1 MTEVVEDKTSVHS
14 KGVANDVGSKNK
26 FKKWREGS
34 WISPFR
40 TSGNRKNQY
49 KELREQNSIDKIH
62 VPKKFTSHPTLDSA
76 KKEQESK
83 KKEKA
88 SAAKKSDKETGKK
101 STEDDKS
108 KEDAKAEFAA
118 AAAVGGG
125 KEEETEE
132 TGKETE
138 QKEEK
143 DDDAAAE
150 GDDKEASNGEDSKV
164 DEEANANTDD
174 GLNAD
179 SGVDGEQAEA
189 KADETDEID
198 ADQEDVVSDDGIVEK
213 VKENPIEI
221 VTQPDAKY
229 EPVQLPNQEVLDSLK
244 DKPLLLNRYKE
255 LNTVA
260 VGSVSRKLDD
270 PDKIIDM
277 GLGMKMTQR
286 QLLEIAAKR
295 VAPVISN
302 INEEVA
308 KTRDEDEI
316 LRQKEVAN
324 KVAGHE
330 KKLQAELE
338 KYAKKVG
345 KQKDKFDAEI
355 AKKLEDIEQQIKG
368 AKLEASNF
376 DESTRKEIAN
386 AHEEYKSRE
395 EQAVTKHENDKV
407 TLVQNHEELEA
418 TKKQELESAK
428 ENQTKTAQEIEDL
441 KKKKEE
447 FERENEQLTSK
458 IEELEAKV
466 NEKKPVL
473 EDLKAKHGDKQAL
486 IEGHKTKKSGLE
498 EKLATAKKD
507 LKEKEKHH
515 SVLGAEVAAI
525 SATLGAYAS
534 KLTEIH
540 SAHKE
545 HPKRLAEA
553 KDKFQNWEKE
563 RESIANDVAKT
574 HERKKLEAEKEAELK
589 RLDKERKEKEA
600 KEAELKKS
608 QEEKEAAADPSSSK
622 KEHANGAFLGKS
634 NELSGK
640 AEQGATDRKTLDPA
654 KAKEKESDKEKSH
667 KSAVLGG
674 AAVGGGAAAAAA
686 GGAGI
691 ANAGTSTAAHVT
703 STSNPH
709 PPSKSVQD
717 SDTVKS
723 SKSGGFNK
731 FKSLRNKI
739 NKKHSNKEVNGADIN
754 KKGAGNAEK
763 SSVPVNAV
771 YNNTGAANKSSTSFL
786 SKQKKAAD
794 LHSEASTI
802 SVYEEVS
809 DNEYEKNKSNP
820 NYLQLTLEELE
831 KKKFISKK

>member
-1 MTEVVEDKTSVHS
+1 MTEVIEDKTSVNS

-26 FKKWREGS
+26 FKTWKEGS

-40 TSGNRKNQY
+40 TSPSRKNQY
-49 KELREQNSIDKIH
+49 KELRDQNSIDKIH
-62 VPKKFTSHPTLDSA
+62 VPKKFTSHPTLESA

-83 KKEKA
+83 KKAKA
-88 SAAKKSDKETGKK
+88 SAAKNSDKETGEKFK
-101 STEDDKS
+101 EDTKS
-108 KEDAKAEFAA
+108 KDAKAEPTT
-118 AAAVGGG
+118 AVGEAEAEGE
-125 KEEETEE
+125 KTEETEKGSE
-132 TGKETE
+132 DKEE
-138 QKEEK
+138 NDKEEK
-143 DDDAAAE
+143 VDDVAAE
-150 GDDKEASNGEDSKV
+150 GDDDEVSNAEDSKV
-164 DEEANANTDD
+164 NEGEKANIDD

-198 ADQEDVVSDDGIVEK
+198 ADQEKIPSDDGIVEQ

-260 VGSVSRKLDD
+260 VGSVSRKLED

-286 QLLEIAAKR
+286 QLLDIAAKR

-330 KKLQAELE
+330 KKLQSELE
-338 KYAKKVG
+338 KYTKKVG
-345 KQKDKFDAEI
+345 KQKNKFDAEI

-386 AHEEYKSRE
+386 AHEEFKSRE

-447 FERENEQLTSK
+447 FERENEELTSK

-466 NEKKPVL
+466 NEKEPVL

-498 EKLATAKKD
+498 DKLASAKKD

-515 SVLGAEVAAI
+515 SMLGAEVAAI
-525 SATLGAYAS
+525 SATLGAYTS

-540 SAHKE
+540 TSHKE

-563 RESIANDVAKT
+563 RESIANDVART

-600 KEAELKKS
+600 KEAELKK
-608 QEEKEAAADPSSSK
+608 QKEENDAANDPSSSK
-622 KEHANGAFLGKS
+622 KEHANVALLDKS
-634 NELSGK
+634 NSGK
-640 AEQGATDRKTLDPA
+640 TEQGATDHKTLDPA
-654 KAKEKESDKEKSH
+654 QTKEKESDKKKSH

-674 AAVGGGAAAAAA
+674 AAVGGGTAA
-686 GGAGI
+686 GAASGTGI
-691 ANAGTSTAAHVT
+691 ANAGTSTGTHVP
-703 STSNPH
+703 SASNTQPS
-709 PPSKSVQD
+709 SKSSQE
-717 SDTVKS
+717 SAAVKPN
-723 SKSGGFNK
+723 KSGGFNR
-731 FKSLRNKI
+731 FKSFRNKI
-739 NKKHSNKEVNGADIN
+739 NKEHPTKEENGTSGSN
-754 KKGAGNAEK
+754 KKGSSNAEK
-763 SSVPVNAV
+763 STVPANAV
-771 YNNTGAANKSSTSFL
+771 ANKPSTSFL
-786 SKQKKAAD
+786 SKQKKGTD
-794 LHSEASTI
+794 LGSEASTI

-831 KKKFISKK
+831 KKKFVSK